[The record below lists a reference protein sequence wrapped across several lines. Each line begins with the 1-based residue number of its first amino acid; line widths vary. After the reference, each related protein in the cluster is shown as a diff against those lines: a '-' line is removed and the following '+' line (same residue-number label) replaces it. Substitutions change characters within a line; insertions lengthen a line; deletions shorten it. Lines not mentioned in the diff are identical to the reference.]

1 MAISCRDVDRQEG
14 AATVNQEMNLAV
26 ALAAVSGD
34 ASRALTTQRRRAVL
48 AIGSL
53 PLPTSLA
60 LSVIATHHLGHDR
73 CEDASLARA
82 LETRIGCA
90 ARHTKLRLRQR
101 LSLTPC
107 SAFRAMLLGHDASP
121 GYGFAGANHFP
132 QGASLCLIPYPISG

>member
-60 LSVIATHHLGHDR
+60 LSVIATIVS
-73 CEDASLARA
+73 AMIAVKTPPSLELWKRA
-82 LETRIGCA
+82 
-90 ARHTKLRLRQR
+90 
-101 LSLTPC
+101 
-107 SAFRAMLLGHDASP
+107 
-121 GYGFAGANHFP
+121 
-132 QGASLCLIPYPISG
+132 